1 MPELTDAE
9 LTVLGLVGETPRHGY
24 ELARVIQARGVRD
37 WTALGSS
44 SIYYVLERLAAR
56 GLVEAVA
63 PATGPKARV
72 TYRATPAGLAL
83 LADESLAALVEVA
96 PVHARVLV
104 ALANSPGLPPA
115 DVAAG
120 LRARLV
126 ALDEAT
132 AGLTLA
138 EARTAHA
145 PPAARAIVDYA
156 RAQLAADRAWTQ
168 ATLATLGKG

>member
-1 MPELTDAE
+1 MSTLTDAE
-9 LTVLGLVGETPRHGY
+9 LTVLGLVGEAPRHGY
-24 ELARVIQARGVRD
+24 ELARVVDARGVRD

-63 PATGPKARV
+63 PAAGPKARV
-72 TYRATPAGLAL
+72 TYRATSAGFAL
-83 LADESLAALVEVA
+83 LAEESLAALADVA

-104 ALANSPGLPPA
+104 ALANSPGLPPD

-120 LRARLV
+120 LRARLDALGEAADALAV
-126 ALDEAT
+126 ADVRT
-132 AGLTLA
+132 AG
-138 EARTAHA
+138 A

-156 RAQLAADRAWTQ
+156 RALLAADRSWTQ
-168 ATLATLGKG
+168 ATLAMLGKG